1 MTGEGVRHLEM
12 LDKCV
17 AGVAETKLVWTREH
31 FYIKKFLKY
40 VYNIYAYVFYVCII
54 YVLYIFV

>member
-31 FYIKKFLKY
+31 FYIKKILKY
-40 VYNIYAYVFYVCII
+40 VYNIYVCVI